1 LKNPFNGKGFVA
13 KTIQFNSYQQK
24 VVDFRQGYGV
34 VVAAPGSGKTAVIV
48 ARIKALLAEGVPPHE
63 ILSMTFTA
71 SGAKEMLSRAG
82 LKDLEIKRNGLRH
95 KLFTTFHSWALAFIK
110 EEAKALPFKVHLDW
124 HGQPAP
130 LCLPLDAARTLA
142 QICKRIP
149 NVEWKDA
156 SSYISLMKRRGLSPT
171 AAMQKV
177 EHDKERG
184 YALAYRKYD
193 EALRQKGL
201 LDFDSIVIEASQL
214 LKRRADI
221 RERWQYRWVQVD
233 ESQDTDLQQL
243 SCVQA
248 LTEQHGNCLFV
259 GDPNQN
265 MYSWRGS
272 TDNLT
277 GVLEQTFPTIVE
289 FPLSVNYRS
298 TQKIVDYCKE
308 IAPIRNQTIELLTT
322 PHAGGAEPEF
332 HLYNME
338 EEEATAII
346 NSCSDPSSTAI
357 LTRTN
362 RQLAVFEDVLT
373 SRNIRYRLL
382 SGAGFWVQ
390 NEVKDAVA
398 ILGSVV
404 IPSDGNI
411 LRMLTARC
419 DVTKYLRKTDS
430 RDHPSTVSM
439 LKKFQECNPD
449 LETGQPV
456 LLHRLLPR
464 FACGES
470 GQEEII
476 HNIGYILR
484 DLRQETSAMS
494 GGAAMQ
500 RIVDR
505 FGLLSF
511 YDVAAEDDE
520 DRKNFDNDPR
530 DNIQKLLEY
539 AGRYNTLSKYHEYT
553 QRARKA
559 TLARTKCL
567 TLSTVHSSK
576 GLEWNSVF
584 LAGVNDQ
591 MFPHYRGDPDEER
604 RIYFVGCSRAA
615 QRLSVSANGIPSEFI
630 REKLA
635 PEPTASIP
643 DPWEGFRLQA

>member
-1 LKNPFNGKGFVA
+1 
-13 KTIQFNSYQQK
+13 
-24 VVDFRQGYGV
+24 
-34 VVAAPGSGKTAVIV
+34 
-48 ARIKALLAEGVPPHE
+48 
-63 ILSMTFTA
+63 
-71 SGAKEMLSRAG
+71 
-82 LKDLEIKRNGLRH
+82 
-95 KLFTTFHSWALAFIK
+95 
-110 EEAKALPFKVHLDW
+110 
-124 HGQPAP
+124 
-130 LCLPLDAARTLA
+130 
-142 QICKRIP
+142 
-149 NVEWKDA
+149 
-156 SSYISLMKRRGLSPT
+156 
-171 AAMQKV
+171 
-177 EHDKERG
+177 
-184 YALAYRKYD
+184 
-193 EALRQKGL
+193 
-201 LDFDSIVIEASQL
+201 
-214 LKRRADI
+214 
-221 RERWQYRWVQVD
+221 
-233 ESQDTDLQQL
+233 
-243 SCVQA
+243 
-248 LTEQHGNCLFV
+248 
-259 GDPNQN
+259 
-265 MYSWRGS
+265 
-272 TDNLT
+272 
-277 GVLEQTFPTIVE
+277 
-289 FPLSVNYRS
+289 
-298 TQKIVDYCKE
+298 
-308 IAPIRNQTIELLTT
+308 
-322 PHAGGAEPEF
+322 
-332 HLYNME
+332 
-338 EEEATAII
+338 
-346 NSCSDPSSTAI
+346 
-357 LTRTN
+357 
-362 RQLAVFEDVLT
+362 VLT